1 MRLGTAWK
9 TRKYNEK
16 VIQVKKWSL
25 LQLHIIIFTTH
36 LYNMSHIF
44 FFQTATRIQ
53 IGPWTSKKMS
63 KKKLEQTPPQHL
75 SQFKNGQSQSIT
87 HNTLIS
93 FSNPQIN
100 WQYITYS
107 VSDETS
113 QDQIKDHNNPAI
125 EDLKHRYLHHALL
138 TFFSK

>member
-25 LQLHIIIFTTH
+25 LQLHIIF
-36 LYNMSHIF
+36 YNSLIQHVSYF

-53 IGPWTSKKMS
+53 RGPWTSKKMS
-63 KKKLEQTPPQHL
+63 KKKLDQTPPQHL
-75 SQFKNGQSQSIT
+75 SQFKNGQSQSIA

-100 WQYITYS
+100 WQYITYN

-125 EDLKHRYLHHALL
+125 EDLKHRYLHHALV